1 VVPRSGVVAVVPR
14 SVARWRQLLDLE
26 GERWRGPCAGKQQ
39 CPRGPEEAALP
50 RRASK
55 RCPRHASSN
64 GATRDTRFEHRHERR
79 EVRAATIMC
88 DILRSSTVQATRVT
102 TSICSCVFDN
112 VLWRLPPPIRVA
124 FRLLCFIPKTCTIY
138 SKTIQFYAWTWSSY
152 ISLLLAYFCMHIGK
166 TIPWFMLFI
175 VGIKNQI
182 KSFMFIT
189 ARFLH
194 LP

>member
-138 SKTIQFYAWTWSSY
+138 SKNYTILCLNMEFVYQFTSCIFLHAHWKDN
-152 ISLLLAYFCMHIGK
+152 SLIYVVHSWHK
-166 TIPWFMLFI
+166 
-175 VGIKNQI
+175 KSNQI
-182 KSFMFIT
+182 IYV
-189 ARFLH
+189 H
-194 LP
+194 NC